1 VNKKIMQIENKKLN
15 HFENTAYR
23 LLIIILTSK
32 TSFLNKYHLVDEVF
46 YSTVQYSIGYNT
58 V

>member
-1 VNKKIMQIENKKLN
+1 MQIENKKLN

-46 YSTVQYSIGYNT
+46 YSTVQYSIGYST